1 MTKNHFIS
9 CLIIDDEA
17 IAREIIA
24 THLSKI
30 SNINVVASC
39 SNAIEAFN
47 YISNQ
52 TIDLVFLDI
61 NMPEISGISFAKS
74 INSDV
79 KIIFTTA
86 YRDYAVEGFELKAVD
101 YLLKPISFERLQKAL
116 HTYFEIYGV
125 KEESQKALNDNSD
138 FIFVR
143 SDRKMIKIDFD
154 AIIYIE
160 SYSDY
165 LKIHLKNTT
174 VITRET
180 ITAIEAKLPKSLFMR
195 IHRSYIISISAINSF
210 TNEHISIQNNALPIS
225 RTYKKEVLSFFR
237 KILNHSIN
245 LLKLRW
251 TNNYYFCRKPA

>member
-1 MTKNHFIS
+1 MTNTHPIS
-9 CLIIDDEA
+9 CLIVDDEA
-17 IAREIIA
+17 IAREIIE

-30 SNINVVASC
+30 DNIQVVASC

-52 TIDLVFLDI
+52 DIDLVFLDI

-74 INSDV
+74 INNAIKV
-79 KIIFTTA
+79 IFTTA

-116 HTYFEIYGV
+116 YTYFEIYGE
-125 KEESQKALNDNSD
+125 KESVSNLLSENSD

-143 SDRKMIKIDFD
+143 SDRKMIKIDFET
-154 AIIYIE
+154 IIYIE

-165 LKIHLKNTT
+165 IKIHLEDST

-180 ITAIEAKLPKSLFMR
+180 ITSIEAKLPKVLFLR
-195 IHRSYIISISAINSF
+195 IHRSYIISIASINSF
-210 TNEHISIQNNALPIS
+210 TNEHITIENNALPIS
-225 RTYKKEVLSFFR
+225 RTYKKEVLSFLEKF
-237 KILNHSIN
+237 
-245 LLKLRW
+245 
-251 TNNYYFCRKPA
+251 